1 MHLFQN
7 FAIAIISK
15 YKLTYR
21 MNKTTKKYLI
31 FHNDQILIYKF
42 LYNCY
47 VNCENLKYIL
57 YMFIN
62 INNTY

>member
-1 MHLFQN
+1 MHLSQN
-7 FAIAIISK
+7 IAIAIIFIH
-15 YKLTYR
+15 KLTYR
-21 MNKTTKKYLI
+21 INSKYLI

-57 YMFIN
+57 YMLKIS
-62 INNTY
+62 II